1 MPENSVAEPAE
12 PVGEESQA
20 ASRHQ
25 SCAISCAERGTTGEV
40 EVQSGADEKLSP
52 THTEA
57 AKGGDEEQHADEDV
71 VDERRSQPPEEA
83 ARVDVERRADIDGV
97 GEARP

>member
-1 MPENSVAEPAE
+1 MLENSVAEPAE

-20 ASRHQ
+20 SSRHQ
-25 SCAISCAERGTTGEV
+25 SCAISCAERGSAREV
-40 EVQSGADEKLSP
+40 EVQSGADEELSP
-52 THTEA
+52 THIED
-57 AKGGDEEQHADEDV
+57 AKGGDGEQRVDEDR

-83 ARVDVERRADIDGV
+83 ARVDVERRANVDGV

>member
-20 ASRHQ
+20 LSRHR
-25 SCAISCAERGTTGEV
+25 SCAISCAERGTAGEV
-40 EVQSGADEKLSP
+40 ELQSGVDEELPP

-57 AKGGDEEQHADEDV
+57 AKGSDGEQHADEDGV
-71 VDERRSQPPEEA
+71 NERRSQPPEEA
-83 ARVDVERRADIDGV
+83 AKVDVERRTDVDGV

>member
-20 ASRHQ
+20 SSRHR
-25 SCAISCAERGTTGEV
+25 SCAIPCAERGTAEEV

-57 AKGGDEEQHADEDV
+57 AKGGDEEQHTDEDG

-83 ARVDVERRADIDGV
+83 ARVDVERRADVDKV
-97 GEARP
+97 GEGRP

>member
-12 PVGEESQA
+12 PVDEESQA
-20 ASRHQ
+20 SSMHR

-40 EVQSGADEKLSP
+40 EVQAGADEELSP
-52 THTEA
+52 THTET
-57 AKGGDEEQHADEDV
+57 AKGDHREQYADEDG
-71 VDERRSQPPEEA
+71 VDEGRSQPPEET
-83 ARVDVERRADIDGV
+83 ARVDVERRADIDGD